1 MTITTIRANILA
13 VIRTKSACENK
24 HLATEVERTIDIA
37 LRHLNAGRIADAAEQ
52 TDMAMGMLGLI

>member
-1 MTITTIRANILA
+1 MSITTIRANIIV
-13 VIRTKSACENK
+13 VIRTKNVCENK

-37 LRHLNAGRIADAAEQ
+37 LRHLNAGRISDAAEQ